1 MNQAANHN
9 EQKKQKVF
17 AFVPSYNHA
26 PFIGKCLRSII
37 KQTLQ
42 PTKLLVIDDGSKD
55 DSPKII
61 EQILKDCP
69 FDAELVVRD
78 NRGLCATLNEGFAK
92 SSGEYFAYLGSD
104 DVWLPAFL
112 ENRARLLDSRPKA
125 VLAYGH
131 AYTIDADD
139 NIIDSSAD
147 WANFPDGDAS
157 SMLERGFAPFS
168 PTVCYRRKSLEDVRW
183 NENSRLEDYE
193 FYLQL
198 SRKGEFAFDPKTL
211 SGWRQHDSNT
221 SHNWQMML
229 EEVLAAQKRNAAK
242 LGIEEKQLTEIQ
254 SATKLFYSEN
264 LARSGDKAAA
274 FDLLL
279 KGLNHIDSPVYAA
292 KSLFRILTPMPILRR
307 YRQKMQREKAKKY
320 GKIEI

>member
-1 MNQAANHN
+1 MNQAENHN
-9 EQKKQKVF
+9 KQKKQEVF

-26 PFIGKCLRSII
+26 PFIEKCLRSII
-37 KQTLQ
+37 KQTLS

-61 EQILKDCP
+61 ERALKNCP
-69 FDAELVVRD
+69 FDAELIARD
-78 NRGLCATLNEGFAK
+78 NRGLCATLNEGYAK

-104 DVWLPAFL
+104 DVWLSEFL
-112 ENRARLLDSRPKA
+112 ENRAGLLDSRPKA

-147 WANFPDGDAS
+147 WANFPDGDAGP
-157 SMLERGFAPFS
+157 MLERGFAPFS
-168 PTVCYRRKSLEDVRW
+168 PTVCYCRKSLEDIRW
-183 NENSRLEDYE
+183 NEDSRLEDYE

-198 SRKGEFAFDPKTL
+198 SRKGEFAFDSQTL
-211 SGWRQHDSNT
+211 AAWRQHESNT

-229 EEVLAAQKRNAAK
+229 GEVLAAQKRNAAK

-254 SATKLFYSEN
+254 TATKLFYSEN

-274 FDLLL
+274 LDLFL

-320 GKIEI
+320 GKIKI